1 LDLIPSLREDGVD
14 FGGRPLRFGAEPYCE
29 EKEVDGREGTVYVP
43 PPAAKA
49 DVVGGTFFDLLK
61 LARRLPSMLGGIV
74 SLIFKDGS
82 FGVITGDA
90 VEDEAI
96 ETTGILLL
104 LLALAL
110 VVEVV

>member
-1 LDLIPSLREDGVD
+1 
-14 FGGRPLRFGAEPYCE
+14 
-29 EKEVDGREGTVYVP
+29 
-43 PPAAKA
+43 
-49 DVVGGTFFDLLK
+49 
-61 LARRLPSMLGGIV
+61 MLGGIV